1 MKESSSM
8 LSIAQ
13 EYRIRTERLI
23 IVSFIIIIIANT
35 IEIRTSM
42 HMYNT
47 CTLIIL
53 YTYVYIGYYIRMF
66 TLSM

>member
-23 IVSFIIIIIANT
+23 IVSFIIIIIVNT

-47 CTLIIL
+47 CTLIIF
-53 YTYVYIGYYIRMF
+53 YTYVYIRMF